1 MIINSYLRSYKMNII
16 TVRANNIYGP
26 RQHIEKPY
34 HIVVILLLII
44 KNSTYMERVKVKD
57 VSYM

>member
-1 MIINSYLRSYKMNII
+1 MNII

-26 RQHIEKPY
+26 RQHIEKPIPHCCY
-34 HIVVILLLII
+34 SII
-44 KNSTYMERVKVKD
+44 NNKNSTYMERVKVKD